1 MDLHM
6 DTPIQRPPLTGVPS
20 WIPAA
25 QATRHDASQ
34 VTSPRNAD
42 VTPAALP
49 AAATKPNR

>member
-1 MDLHM
+1 MDTHM
-6 DTPIQRPPLTGVPS
+6 DTPIPPPSLTGVPS
-20 WIPAA
+20 WIPDA

-49 AAATKPNR
+49 AAATKPVR